1 MNSMTLTRRSPP
13 SHPAGRLGQEG
24 VWQPLLDG
32 VWKERAL
39 EAVGAI
45 ADRLCALPALDSGPA
60 GRASLAEGYPGL
72 AVLFGYLAQARPGQ
86 GHEATA
92 GRFLGEAITAA
103 SQAPLQASLYTGL
116 ASVGW
121 AAEHLRQQFPHLVA
135 EAITEE
141 VDEAL
146 REQLDSPRWS
156 GDYDL
161 ILGLVGLGV
170 YALERLPARA
180 GAGVLERVIEHLAE
194 TAECRPE
201 GATWWT
207 NPAWLPPET
216 RERLPRGYYNLG
228 LAHGVPGVI
237 ALLGAACAAG
247 VGVATARPLLEE
259 AVRWLL
265 AQQGPDG
272 AGFGGWLEPEGPRPG
287 PTRLAWCYG
296 DPGVAAALL
305 LAARCVGEPAW
316 EREALA
322 VALRSMARP
331 PDQTGVRDAGLC
343 HGAAGLGHLFNRLYQ
358 ATGEPRLAEAARF
371 WFRQT
376 LELRHPDRGIAGF
389 AALTKEREG
398 EERWVDEPGLLTGV
412 AGIALA
418 LLAACT
424 PVEPAWDRVLLVSIP
439 PKQSALGPR

>member
-1 MNSMTLTRRSPP
+1 MILT
-13 SHPAGRLGQEG
+13 
-24 VWQPLLDG
+24 PLLEG
-32 VWKERAL
+32 LWKERVL

-45 ADRLCALPALDSGPA
+45 ADRLGALPALDSGPA
-60 GRASLAEGYPGL
+60 DRASLAEGHPGL
-72 AVLFGYLAQARPGQ
+72 AILFGYLAKAWPGQ
-86 GHEATA
+86 GHEATTE
-92 GRFLGEAITAA
+92 RFLGEAITAA

-116 ASVGW
+116 AGVGW
-121 AAEHLRQQFPHLVA
+121 AAEHLRQQLPQTA
-135 EAITEE
+135 EEITEE
-141 VDEAL
+141 VEEAL
-146 REQLDSPRWS
+146 REHLDTPRWT

-161 ILGLVGLGV
+161 IFGLVGLGV
-170 YALERLPARA
+170 SALERLPAPA
-180 GAGVLERVIEHLAE
+180 AVSILESVIDHLAA
-194 TAECRPE
+194 TAERRPE
-201 GATWWT
+201 GTTWWT
-207 NPAWLPPET
+207 NPAWLPAENQQ
-216 RERLPRGYYNLG
+216 RSPRGYYNLG

-247 VGVATARPLLEE
+247 VSVTTARPLLDE

-272 AGFGGWLEPEGPRPG
+272 VGFGGWVEPEGPRPG

-296 DPGVAAALL
+296 DPGIAAALL
-305 LAARCVGEPAW
+305 WAARCVNEPAW

-322 VALRSMARP
+322 IALRAAARP
-331 PDQTGVRDAGLC
+331 PDQAGVRDAGLC

-371 WFRQT
+371 WFRRT
-376 LELRHPDRGIAGF
+376 LELRQPDRGIAGF
-389 AALTKEREG
+389 AAFMPERDG
-398 EERWVDEPGLLTGV
+398 EEWWVDEPGLLTGA

-439 PKQSALGPR
+439 PKQSALATR